1 MILIIEVAL
10 GVGLGLLLY
19 RWLQQLGRGSRRHK
33 SDDVEVINKAEL
45 DQLLRDFQA
54 MSAVLTQLVARYI
67 TDSSCVPRDLAM
79 EATRIMAGIHETV
92 ELTKALERQQESKT
106 K

>member
-1 MILIIEVAL
+1 MTLIIEVAL
-10 GVGLGLLLY
+10 GVALGLLLY
-19 RWLQQLGRGSRRHK
+19 RWLLGRRSLRHK

-54 MSAVLTQLVARYI
+54 MSAVLIQLVARYI